1 MNALCNQLGKL
12 ANKRSSQTLR
22 RAGLLQAEIQ
32 YASIDDI
39 LKQGLHAYLTQ
50 FLERI
55 NVIGLG
61 ISQDFLAA

>member
-1 MNALCNQLGKL
+1 
-12 ANKRSSQTLR
+12 
-22 RAGLLQAEIQ
+22 LLQAQIQ
-32 YASIDDI
+32 FASIDDI
-39 LKQGLHAYLTQ
+39 LQQGLHAYLTQ